1 MSEPVKRFTL
11 TVRLDASLAIDGGRG
26 AALQNWVKPGVE
38 AAISW
43 GSIPS
48 EDDLKA
54 ATQFLSDQVTEPI
67 LTSVVGQAHR
77 IITDMNDGT

>member
-1 MSEPVKRFTL
+1 MAEQIKRFTL

-43 GSIPS
+43 NAIPS
-48 EDDLKA
+48 EEDLGS
-54 ATQFLSDQVTEPI
+54 ATKFLSEQVTEPI
-67 LTSVVGQAHR
+67 LTSVVGQAHK